1 MHFIPRLA
9 PALGFASLGLCLF
22 PSCSIPGG
30 SAWSDLHVNGFAAA
44 FPAELD
50 GVARDIRVDNT
61 LGTGLSFDGDL
72 QVDKNRETAF
82 LYGVRGGFA
91 PFELIV
97 SEFGYDGN
105 SSGLATGGVTF
116 LGTTLPLAETLATD
130 VALDMN
136 ITKLMLGIDVI
147 NTPVARV
154 GFLAG
159 VDFFTFDRFAAT
171 AAEDKLVLGVPVI
184 SRGDTQN
191 ILINEDAPVPIVGIR
206 GDVQLPFGVRLGGEF
221 TGLNADFDDADIKLT
236 DLDLNANYEPW
247 DNVELVLG
255 YRMIDVSIDG
265 SISGTALDADLDLS
279 GPYFGVSLY
288 W

>member
-1 MHFIPRLA
+1 MRPIPRLA
-9 PALGFASLGLCLF
+9 TGLGIASVGLCLF

-30 SAWSDLHVNGFAAA
+30 AAWSDLHVNGFASA
-44 FPAELD
+44 FPAELE
-50 GVARDIRVDNT
+50 GTARDIQVDNT
-61 LGTGLSFDGDL
+61 IGAGLAFDGDL
-72 QVDKNRETAF
+72 DVSPNRETAF

-97 SEFGYDGN
+97 SEFGYDGT

-116 LGTTLPLAETLATD
+116 LGNTLPLSETLATD

-136 ITKLMLGIDVI
+136 ITKLMLGIDFV

-171 AAEDKLVLGVPVI
+171 AAEDKSVLGTTVI
-184 SRGDTQN
+184 NRGDTQN
-191 ILINEDAPVPIVGIR
+191 ILINEDAPVPIVGLR
-206 GDVQLPFGVRLGGEF
+206 GDVQLPFGVRLGGEI
-221 TGLNADFDDADIKLT
+221 TGLSADFDDADIKLT
-236 DLDLNANYEPW
+236 DIDLNANYEPW
-247 DNVELVLG
+247 DNVELVVG

-265 SISGTALDADLDLS
+265 EISGTALDAELDLT
-279 GPYFGVSLY
+279 GPYFGVALY